1 MSDEPVSLFIN
12 PVAGRGRTGRRLPA
26 IQALFAAANVGLRV
40 VPSNAVGD
48 MEEQV
53 AAHVAEGARHIIVA
67 GGDGSIHEAVNGMQ
81 RADSDAVLSV
91 IPSGTGNDF
100 AKASGLPQDWREA
113 AELLLQ
119 KMLNGEP
126 ARHTDLGRM
135 NDRYF
140 ANGVG
145 IGFDAKVTRVAR
157 EIRWP
162 IGDVVYL
169 VALLRCLLGKV
180 ATPHF
185 EIRGDN
191 TRFTGPVTLATV
203 CNGAWVGGL
212 FHIAPPADNTDSKL
226 DLLIASPVSR
236 FRILQLLPKLMRGD
250 HLGEDEVSHELIDIL
265 TITADAPVESH
276 IDGEVQPPQ
285 QHFEFQILAGK
296 LRLL

>member
-12 PVAGRGRTGRRLPA
+12 PTAGRGRAGQRLPA
-26 IQALFAAANVGLRV
+26 IQDLFAAANVALRV
-40 VPSNAVGD
+40 VSSTAVGD
-48 MEEQV
+48 LEEKV
-53 AAHVAEGARHIIVA
+53 AAHVAGGARHIIVA

-81 RADSDAVLSV
+81 RVDQDAVLSV

-113 AELLLQ
+113 TESLLQ
-119 KMLNGEP
+119 KMQNNET
-126 ARHTDLGRM
+126 ARNTDLGRM

-157 EIRWP
+157 AIRWP
-162 IGDVVYL
+162 IGDLVYL
-169 VALLRCLLGKV
+169 IALLRCLLGKV
-180 ATPHF
+180 ATPNF
-185 EIRGDN
+185 EIRGDD
-191 TRFTGPVTLATV
+191 TQFTGPVTLATV

-212 FHIAPPADNTDSKL
+212 FHIAPPADNADSKL
-226 DLLIASPVSR
+226 DLLIATPVSR

-250 HLGEDEVSHELIDIL
+250 HLGEDEVSHQLIDTL
-265 TITADAPVESH
+265 TITASSPVESH

-285 QHFEFQILAGK
+285 QRFEFRILPGQ